1 MMQKLNIL
9 RFRRCVYW
17 KERKEN
23 VQDICLQSED
33 TMLWLSTTKFWF
45 VIIIIIKRE
54 FWGEKTQSSTLALI
68 LICYCERETI
78 FLISKRKII
87 LINLTEYQKKSGM
100 KNS

>member
-1 MMQKLNIL
+1 MMQKLNRL

-45 VIIIIIKRE
+45 IIIIKRE

-78 FLISKRKII
+78 FLNNKRKVI
-87 LINLTEYQKKSGM
+87 LINLTKYQKKSRI